1 MRFSAKELPLH
12 KTNIMEDR
20 IFKRKLYEKML
31 KWKQEKDGSTALLIK
46 GARRVGKSTL
56 VEDFAKNEYESY
68 INIDFTEAS
77 TEVLELF
84 KDISDLDNLLM
95 SLQFHYHT
103 KLTARKSVIIFD
115 EVQNC
120 PLARQAI
127 KKLVRDHRY
136 DYIETG
142 SLITIKKNV
151 KDIRIPSEET
161 RITLYPMDYE
171 EFRWALGDN
180 ATIPL
185 LQEAFDQKRSLGDGL
200 TRKLLKDF
208 RLYMLVGGMPQAVN
222 AYLNTNNLSSV
233 DAVKR
238 EIIELYA
245 DDFRKIDP
253 TGRATRMFYAIPG
266 QLNRNASRY
275 QISSV
280 IEQGKQERIEEL
292 LEDMKDSGV
301 VLFSKHA
308 NDPNVGMSLHED
320 NNQYKMFLNDTG
332 LFVTLAF
339 WDKDVTENILY
350 QKLLADKLSA
360 DLGYVYENAVAQTL
374 KAAGNELYYH
384 TWPTESGKHN
394 YEIDFLLSRG
404 NKICPI
410 EVKSSGYKAHA
421 SLDNFQKKFSSRIS
435 LRYLIYTKDLR
446 KDSDVIMIP
455 VFMTMFL

>member
-1 MRFSAKELPLH
+1 MK
-12 KTNIMEDR
+12 DR
-20 IFKRKLYEKML
+20 VFRRKLYDKML
-31 KWKQEKDGSTALLIK
+31 KWKQERDGSTALLIK

-56 VEDFAKNEYESY
+56 AEEFAKNEYESY

-77 TEVLELF
+77 SEVKELF
-84 KDISDLDNLLM
+84 NDISDLDNLLM
-95 SLQFHYHT
+95 NLQFHYHT
-103 KLTARKSVIIFD
+103 KLTPRKSVIIFD

-127 KKLVRDHRY
+127 KKLVKDHRY

-142 SLITIKKNV
+142 SLISIKKNV

-171 EFRWALGDN
+171 EFRWALGDE

-185 LQEAFDQKRSLGDGL
+185 LKEAFEKKQSLGDGL

-222 AYLNTNNLSSV
+222 SYLGTNNLSSV

-253 TGRATRMFYAIPG
+253 TGRASRIFYAIPG
-266 QLNRNASRY
+266 QLNKNASRY

-280 IEQGKQERIEEL
+280 IEHGKQGRLNEL

-308 NDPNVGMSLHED
+308 NDPNVGLSLHED

-332 LFVTLAF
+332 LFITLAF
-339 WDKDVTENILY
+339 WDKEVTENILY
-350 QKLLADKLSA
+350 QKLLTDKLSA
-360 DLGYVYENAVAQTL
+360 DLGYVYENIVAQML
-374 KAAGNELYYH
+374 KSSGDELYYH
-384 TWPTESGKHN
+384 TWPTDSGKHN

-421 SLDNFQKKFSSRIS
+421 SLDDFQRKFSDRIAN
-435 LRYLIYTKDLR
+435 RYLIYTKDLR
-446 KDSDVIMIP
+446 KDSDIILVP